1 MSSILSMPMMMIFM
15 IGGMKLNVSPD
26 MLLLAMAIIAAGGL
40 AGLKD

>member
-1 MSSILSMPMMMIFM
+1 MASILSIPIMMIFM

-26 MLLLAMAIIAAGGL
+26 MLLLTMAIVVAGGL